1 MKKKLFILFISTLFS
16 LSLIGCNKIA
26 DAIKPEKQKTKEES
40 KQEPNEDS
48 KGDSTKENKD
58 KEKPID
64 DKKNE
69 NTDTKE
75 NKITKKDCRI
85 YAFNSQ
91 ELKLYYYDKTIQVED
106 KALVKALTNELQ
118 NNLPNDDFLA
128 LTKEIGV
135 TSAKLDEKSGVL
147 TVVFSDSFSDKMTL
161 GSATESGLA
170 SSLICTY
177 AYNFGVDKVAI
188 YFGDKLY
195 TSLRGDLP
203 EGYFT
208 AHFSDAEPY
217 KTN

>member
-1 MKKKLFILFISTLFS
+1 
-16 LSLIGCNKIA
+16 
-26 DAIKPEKQKTKEES
+26 
-40 KQEPNEDS
+40 
-48 KGDSTKENKD
+48 
-58 KEKPID
+58 
-64 DKKNE
+64 
-69 NTDTKE
+69 
-75 NKITKKDCRI
+75 
-85 YAFNSQ
+85 
-91 ELKLYYYDKTIQVED
+91 YYYDKTIQVED

-118 NNLPNDDFLA
+118 NNLPSDDFLA